1 MCVATGTERKTFG
14 ACLCLF
20 LFFFFRLAVVL
31 FQGSRGKDE
40 KKQLHEKQPRML
52 DGALTLLYPLV
63 LFPPSFFLSFFVSS
77 VARVLLF
84 LLAESKLVCTRGP
97 TASGEREL
105 EKRANAK
112 GARWEYQVWSS
123 GRSPGG
129 EDSPLSRF
137 FFLPRARMIC
147 EHWVF

>member
-84 LLAESKLVCTRGP
+84 CLPSRSLFALEAPLPQVRES
-97 TASGEREL
+97 
-105 EKRANAK
+105 
-112 GARWEYQVWSS
+112 
-123 GRSPGG
+123 
-129 EDSPLSRF
+129 
-137 FFLPRARMIC
+137 
-147 EHWVF
+147 

>member
-20 LFFFFRLAVVL
+20 LFFFSASLSSSSRVQEGKTRRSNCTKNSQGCLMGPSPCFILL
-31 FQGSRGKDE
+31 FYS
-40 KKQLHEKQPRML
+40 P
-52 DGALTLLYPLV
+52 LL
-63 LFPPSFFLSFFVSS
+63 SFFLCFLGGKSLV
-77 VARVLLF
+77 V